1 MNKKQWL
8 ILLFIILSVVFVAPI
23 IIFIYHFF
31 VWPPTFSNDLSDWS
45 SVGGYFG
52 GILGPISGIAN
63 IVVLWYITILVE
75 KANTQRAFKDEMF
88 AVRQFNIKL
97 MQSSFV
103 DIEKK
108 FKEVDAAQ
116 IFELINTI
124 EDRDITEEVFLKEKR
139 VIKRSFLN
147 LFNEVDFFKNNQS
160 LVFDYL
166 NTNNDNYPKQILED
180 IDNSIKLVIQELSGD
195 LILNKGAIKKVI
207 FDYFDARDR
216 FFQSLLKEIK
226 QSIKY

>member
-75 KANTQRAFKDEMF
+75 KANTQRAFKDERMSEF
-88 AVRQFNIKL
+88 
-97 MQSSFV
+97 
-103 DIEKK
+103 IE
-108 FKEVDAAQ
+108 
-116 IFELINTI
+116 
-124 EDRDITEEVFLKEKR
+124 
-139 VIKRSFLN
+139 
-147 LFNEVDFFKNNQS
+147 
-160 LVFDYL
+160 
-166 NTNNDNYPKQILED
+166 
-180 IDNSIKLVIQELSGD
+180 
-195 LILNKGAIKKVI
+195 
-207 FDYFDARDR
+207 
-216 FFQSLLKEIK
+216 
-226 QSIKY
+226 